1 MHALFGVFFHLIGS
15 VAAGSFYM
23 PYKKVKGWQW
33 ESYWITGGFFSWL
46 IAPFLALWITF
57 PDFTALLFSNT
68 TVMCY
73 AIFFGILWGIGGL
86 TYGLGMRFLG
96 LSLGNSV
103 MLGFSSAFGA
113 LFPAIY
119 YNFNPQHGKVSL
131 NDMIGS
137 TGGRVILFGILLCLI
152 GIAVSGRAGM
162 MKEKEQRINAVDK
175 PKTDT
180 EFSFKKGIIVAVL
193 SGILSSCFN
202 YGIEAGKPLAEAAV
216 QLGVNPLFQNNI
228 TFVLVLWGGFTTNF
242 IWCTY
247 LIIKNKS
254 YTDFA
259 NKRMP
264 LTKNYI
270 FCALAG
276 TTWFLQF
283 FFYGMGESRLGNGAS
298 SWILHMSAIILV
310 GNLWGLYLKEWKGVS
325 KATKTTMIT
334 GVAVLLISVIIVGY
348 GNYLS

>member
-23 PYKKVKGWQW
+23 PYKKVKGWKW
-33 ESYWITGGFFSWL
+33 ESYWITGGLFSWL
-46 IAPFLALWITF
+46 IAPLIALWVTF
-57 PDFTALLFSNT
+57 PEFASLLFSNK
-68 TVMCY
+68 TVLVY
-73 AIFFGILWGIGGL
+73 TIFFGVLWGIGGL

-131 NDMIGS
+131 NDMLS
-137 TGGRVILFGILLCLI
+137 SAGGRVILFGILLCI
-152 GIAVSGRAGM
+152 VGIALSGRAGM
-162 MKEKEQRINAVDK
+162 MKEKEQRIKTADK
-175 PKTDT
+175 KTDA
-180 EFSFKKGIIVAVL
+180 EFNFKKGIIVAIF

-216 QLGVNPLFQNNI
+216 AHGINPLFQNNI
-228 TFVLVLWGGFTTNF
+228 TFVLVLWGGFATNF

-247 LIIKNKS
+247 LILKNRS
-254 YTDFA
+254 YTDFT
-259 NKRMP
+259 NNTVP
-264 LTKNYI
+264 LTRNYI

-276 TTWFLQF
+276 VTWFLQF

-310 GNLWGLYLKEWKGVS
+310 GNLWGLYLKEWKGVTT
-325 KATKTTMIT
+325 KAKNTMVT
-334 GVAVLLISVIIVGY
+334 GVVILLISVMVVGY

>member
-33 ESYWITGGFFSWL
+33 ESYWIAGGFFSWL
-46 IAPFLALWITF
+46 IAPFIALWITF
-57 PDFTALLFSNT
+57 PEFTALLFSNT
-68 TVMCY
+68 TVICY
-73 AIFFGILWGIGGL
+73 TIFFGILWGIGGL
-86 TYGLGMRFLG
+86 TYGLGMRYLG

-103 MLGFSSAFGA
+103 MLGFSSAFGS
-113 LFPAIY
+113 LLPAIY
-119 YNFNPQHGKVSL
+119 YNFNPKNGKISL
-131 NDMIGS
+131 SDMVNS
-137 TGGRVILFGILLCLI
+137 TGGRIILLGIVVCLI
-152 GIAVSGRAGM
+152 GIAISGKAGM
-162 MKEKEQRINAVDK
+162 MKEKEQRSSTTITKYNN
-175 PKTDT
+175 
-180 EFSFKKGIIVAVL
+180 EFSFKKGIIVAIF

-202 YGIEAGKPLAEAAV
+202 YGIETGKPLAEAAV

-228 TFVLVLWGGFTTNF
+228 TFVLVLWGGFATNF

-254 YTDFA
+254 YTDFT
-259 NKRMP
+259 NVRMP
-264 LTKNYI
+264 LTHNYI

-276 TTWFLQF
+276 VTWFLQF

-310 GNLWGLYLKEWKGVS
+310 GNLWGLYLKEWNGVS
-325 KATKTTMIT
+325 KKTKNTIVI
-334 GVAVLLISVIIVGY
+334 GVVIMLLSVTIVGY
-348 GNYLS
+348 GNSLM

>member
-23 PYKKVKGWQW
+23 PYKKVKGWRW

-46 IAPFLALWITF
+46 IAPFIALWITF
-57 PDFTALLFSNT
+57 PEFTALLFSNK
-68 TVMCY
+68 TVLCY
-73 AIFFGILWGIGGL
+73 TIFFGILWGIGGL

-119 YNFNPQHGKVSL
+119 YNFNPQNGKVSL
-131 NDMIGS
+131 NDMIAS
-137 TGGRVILFGILLCLI
+137 TGGRVILLGIALCLI
-152 GIAVSGRAGM
+152 GIAISGRAGM
-162 MKEKEQRINAVDK
+162 MKEKEQRLHRADV
-175 PKTDT
+175 PKADN
-180 EFSFKKGIIVAVL
+180 EFSFKKGIIVAIL

-242 IWCTY
+242 LWCTY
-247 LIIKNKS
+247 LIFKNKS
-254 YTDFA
+254 YTDFT
-259 NKRMP
+259 NNSNP
-264 LTKNYI
+264 LFKNYI
-270 FCALAG
+270 FCAIAG
-276 TTWFLQF
+276 ITWFLQF

-325 KATKTTMIT
+325 KKAKNTMIM
-334 GVAVLLISVIIVGY
+334 GVAILLTSVIIVGY
-348 GNYLS
+348 GNFLS